1 MSPQP
6 AYFFEMLFIPRLFLD
21 EQPCEMPDLLIRN
34 RHRLDGGTSF
44 ITQKFLRIAAIQS
57 MNFSPSQGCLPSI
70 TAGFLRSISQ
80 CEPAEGGAPAENKD
94 GKG

>member
-57 MNFSPSQGCLPSI
+57 MNFSPSQGCLPQNNRGI
-70 TAGFLRSISQ
+70 LKKYFTV
-80 CEPAEGGAPAENKD
+80 
-94 GKG
+94 

>member
-34 RHRLDGGTSF
+34 RHRLNGGASF
-44 ITQKFLRIAAIQS
+44 TIQKHLRIAAIQS
-57 MNFSPSQGCLPSI
+57 MNFSPPQGCLPKNNRGI
-70 TAGFLRSISQ
+70 LKKYFTV
-80 CEPAEGGAPAENKD
+80 
-94 GKG
+94 